1 MKARAKQMI
10 FWIGIL
16 VCAVALFGFVNSQ
29 RRATVCTQSKIEI
42 LGEKDIHFVTEKD
55 VYDLLYSKG
64 FRIKDRKAKDINLM
78 AIETELNRHPAV
90 KEAQVFY
97 DAKGI
102 LVLRIEQHNPLL
114 RIINNKGDSYYL
126 DEKGEFMPLS
136 DRFTARVP
144 IASGSINESIHT
156 HSIAEILAN
165 DSLSKASLLDDL
177 FIIAEAARKD
187 SFIWSQM
194 EQLHVLPDGD
204 IEFIPVIGPGKIL
217 LGDAQNI
224 NDKFS
229 RLRLFYRQALP
240 RAGWNAYTALN
251 LKYNKQIICT
261 QNTN

>member
-1 MKARAKQMI
+1 MKARVKQMV
-10 FWIGIL
+10 FWVGIL
-16 VCAVALFGFVNSQ
+16 VCAIALFGFVNSQ
-29 RRATVCTQSKIEI
+29 RRAAVCKESKIEI
-42 LGEKDIHFVTEKD
+42 LGEKDIHFISEKD

-97 DAKGI
+97 DAKGTLI
-102 LVLRIEQHNPLL
+102 LRVQQHNPML
-114 RIINNKGDSYYL
+114 RIIDNKGDSYYL
-126 DEKGEFMPLS
+126 DEKGEFMPLIEK
-136 DRFTARVP
+136 FTARVP
-144 IASGSINESIHT
+144 IASGSINESIHK
-156 HSIAEILAN
+156 HSIAEILSS
-165 DSLSKASLLDDL
+165 DSLSKVSVLDDL
-177 FIIAEAARKD
+177 YIIADAARKD

-204 IEFIPVIGPGKIL
+204 IEFIPVLGPGKIL
-217 LGDAQNI
+217 LGNGQNME
-224 NDKFS
+224 DKFS

-240 RAGWNAYTALN
+240 RAGWNAYSALN